1 MTNEMCECTTS
12 WWDFSFRFSFII
24 LSFMNVGL
32 EGTAGVGWIF
42 EKRKIGNTKD
52 LSVLDVY

>member
-1 MTNEMCECTTS
+1 
-12 WWDFSFRFSFII
+12 
-24 LSFMNVGL
+24 MNVGL